1 MIKKALFG
9 RLSAKVKTYIRKE
22 KQWDVSFSQ
31 QQVDTK
37 NIGGDMYKLIKTR
50 KKLIALSLSSQ
61 NIHQL

>member
-9 RLSAKVKTYIRKE
+9 RLGAKVKTYRRKE
-22 KQWDVSFSQ
+22 KQWGISFSQ

-37 NIGGDMYKLIKTR
+37 NIGGNNYKLIKKR

>member
-9 RLSAKVKTYIRKE
+9 RLSAKVKTYRRKE
-22 KQWDVSFSQ
+22 KQWGISFSQ

-37 NIGGDMYKLIKTR
+37 NIGGNNYKLIKKR